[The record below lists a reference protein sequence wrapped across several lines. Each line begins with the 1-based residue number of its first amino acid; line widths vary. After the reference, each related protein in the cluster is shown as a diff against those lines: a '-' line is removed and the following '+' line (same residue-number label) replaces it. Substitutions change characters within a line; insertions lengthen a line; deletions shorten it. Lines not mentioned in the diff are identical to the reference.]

1 MNRILGIPA
10 RLPGRSLRWTGSRV
24 RSLHGTRGKLSS
36 ALCFLI
42 LAFFG
47 SGAIFPASCQTL
59 AGVPAPGEDTEFLQ
73 VFHGISSHEI
83 LGYVQEMSADKY
95 LGRLSGTPEYMEVAQ
110 WVADLLEMW
119 GIQPAGDHG
128 SYFQWFDMP
137 YSEVLSAG
145 ALSVTLRDDGEEE
158 TVIQYAFPED
168 YYPGTNSDAGTM
180 SGEVVYVGYGISA
193 PEQGYDDYAGMDVAG
208 KIVVIES
215 GVPYTGD
222 DEDTT
227 LAWVRYA
234 YHQFK
239 LNNAKRHGAAGLL
252 YVGKLANPNTS
263 FNEGLIYAHIDEH
276 VVDHLFF
283 GTGHTRDQILA
294 RTRDEL
300 APASLEL
307 NKTAT
312 ITAEAIRHPEGR
324 AANVLGLI
332 EGSDPVL
339 KDEVIIVGGHLDAV
353 GFLGAPFPGALDN
366 GSGVADILGAARALA
381 ASPVKPKRS
390 ILFLLIGGEECGL
403 IGSGVYTKAPVFPVE
418 KTVAFFNLDM
428 VGHGTGLRVSGGA
441 SYPLIQRHFDAAN
454 ERYLHRP
461 LSASEE
467 RLSIGRPRSDG
478 VIFQRAGFRS
488 LGFGTTGRVE
498 GVPTYYHDPRDTT
511 ASLTPEIMEDV
522 AKLIFVGFTG
532 LANDEELWF

>member
-1 MNRILGIPA
+1 MITI
-10 RLPGRSLRWTGSRV
+10 V
-24 RSLHGTRGKLSS
+24 R
-36 ALCFLI
+36 
-42 LAFFG
+42 
-47 SGAIFPASCQTL
+47 FPACSVPIPFRGLCSATSNVLLRRMATLSLFLLLGVAGPQATFGQTL
-59 AGVPAPGEDTEFLQ
+59 AGVPAPGEDAEFLQ
-73 VFHGISSHEI
+73 VFHSISSHEI
-83 LGYVQEMSADKY
+83 LGYVEEMSADRY

-110 WVADLLEMW
+110 WVADLLAGW
-119 GIQPAGDHG
+119 GIQPAGDGG

-145 ALSVTLRDDGEEE
+145 ALSVTLREGEEE
-158 TVIQYAFPED
+158 TVIRYSFPED
-168 YYPGTNSDAGTM
+168 YYPGTNSDAGTV
-180 SGEVVYVGYGISA
+180 SGELVYVGYSITA
-193 PEQGYDDYAGMDVAG
+193 PELGYDDYAGMDVAG
-208 KIVVIES
+208 KIVVMES

-222 DEDTT
+222 DDDTT
-227 LAWVRYA
+227 MAWVPYA
-234 YHQFK
+234 YHQSK
-239 LNNAKRHGAAGLL
+239 LNNAARHGAAGVL

-263 FNEGLIYAHIDEH
+263 FNEGVVYVHIDEH
-276 VVDHLFF
+276 VADHLFF
-283 GTGHTRDQILA
+283 GTGHSREDLLA
-294 RTRDEL
+294 RTREEL
-300 APASLEL
+300 APASLAL
-307 NKTAT
+307 NKEAT

-324 AANVLGLI
+324 SANVLGLI

-353 GFLGAPFPGALDN
+353 GFLGVPFPGALDN

-381 ASPVKPKRS
+381 ASPVKPRRS
-390 ILFLLIGGEECGL
+390 ILFLFIGGEECGL
-403 IGSGVYTKAPVFPVE
+403 IGSDVYTKNPAFPVE

-441 SYPLIQRHFDAAN
+441 SYPQIQRHFDAAN

-461 LSASEE
+461 LAASEE
-467 RLSIGRPRSDG
+467 RISIGRPRSDG

-498 GVPTYYHDPRDTT
+498 GIPTYYHDPRDTT

-532 LANDEELWF
+532 LANDQELGF